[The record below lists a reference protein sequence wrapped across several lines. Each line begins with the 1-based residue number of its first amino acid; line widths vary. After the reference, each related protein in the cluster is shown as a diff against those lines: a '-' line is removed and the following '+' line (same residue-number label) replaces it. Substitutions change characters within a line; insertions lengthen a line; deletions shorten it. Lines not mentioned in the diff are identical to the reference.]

1 MLCYK
6 TPKSVPVRVRAL
18 LPRMLIEG
26 KMYSP
31 FHNIRYGSLSACT
44 RSTAGAYPVPRRSTV

>member
-1 MLCYK
+1 MTIGEDQPTMLCYK

-26 KMYSP
+26 KMYST
-31 FHNIRYGSLSACT
+31 FHNIRYGSLSA
-44 RSTAGAYPVPRRSTV
+44 